1 MDHPYAGDAPN
12 NCIDPTLDGGA
23 PMAAVVA
30 VNTINGRD
38 FLFNASVR
46 MK

>member
-1 MDHPYAGDAPN
+1 MDHPYAVDAPN
-12 NCIDPTLDGGA
+12 TSIDPTLDDGA

-38 FLFNASVR
+38 FLFNASVK